1 MIVTHKSRIPWYWV
15 CFITIPWMNL
25 SFVGSVNSAA
35 ITYTLK
41 KFTSDPSL
49 IAFLTSINL
58 ISNVVVGA
66 VCNYTSDRVWTP
78 WGRRRPF
85 LISSVVA
92 TAIMMMFLPFMPNLL
107 LLAAVNL
114 IFQVVIDIGMPLEA
128 LYFEVIPQPQ
138 RGRAVAIRTV
148 MMGFA
153 GLYFWNVLFAN
164 FDTHYSFNLTR
175 YGLGHLHLTGEILL
189 YTFVA
194 GFLLITGALL
204 AFGVREVPV
213 PGHRPPPYTSFKEF
227 RRRVGLI
234 WLEFL
239 LVPYFAVR
247 GLLRRVGALQHLP
260 RQLRDFKATF
270 LGEVFADKR
279 WYLVYVYYA
288 VPAVAAAGV
297 AQFLPLV
304 MTDRF
309 GYSKLQMAL
318 ISVPSMLIMLF
329 VMTPFFGWL
338 SDRVPRVRMFQF
350 GIFGSVAWVTSYWL
364 YIQFL
369 APLGFPSFALPNPLY
384 ANALLLEAGPV
395 LPFGL
400 DNSFAALADCTQ
412 FSFAPVDGVP
422 SLAFIFSYGLFGAI
436 FGTATTVTYGA
447 LLFDLIPSD
456 RMGTLA
462 SGFGLINSV
471 LSAFL
476 MNLCG
481 QFIKY
486 YSRFFYAPNKLDPAK
501 YDYASIYLFQVFFG
515 LIAIAMYVYFLR
527 QYKRGK
533 VVEYGKMEYREEL
546 QHERAEEADT
556 ADLPLET
563 DR

>member
-1 MIVTHKSRIPWYWV
+1 MIVTHKPRIPWYWV
-15 CFITIPWMNL
+15 ALITIPWMNL
-25 SFVGSVNSAA
+25 SFVGSVNGTA

-58 ISNVVVGA
+58 ISNIVVGA
-66 VCNYTSDRVWTP
+66 VCNYMSDRVWTP

-85 LISSVVA
+85 LISSVVS

-107 LLAAVNL
+107 LLALVNL
-114 IFQVVIDIGMPLEA
+114 LFQIVIDIGSPLEA

-138 RGRAVAIRTV
+138 RGRSVAIRTV

-164 FDTHYSFNLTR
+164 FDTEYKFDLTK
-175 YGLGHLHLTGEILL
+175 YGLGHLQFTGEIML
-189 YTFVA
+189 YAFVA

-213 PGHRPPPYTSFKEF
+213 ASKIMPAHTSIKDFV
-227 RRRVGLI
+227 RSVGRI

-239 LVPYFAVR
+239 LVPYFALK
-247 GLLRRVGALQHLP
+247 GLLRRIGMLQHLP
-260 RQLRDFKATF
+260 RALREFKASF
-270 LGEVFADKR
+270 LKEVFADKR
-279 WYLVYVYYA
+279 WYLVYLYYA

-297 AQFLPLV
+297 TQFIPLV

-309 GYSKLQMAL
+309 GYTKMQMAL
-318 ISVPSMLIMLF
+318 IGVPAMLIMLF
-329 VMTPFFGWL
+329 IMTPFFGWL
-338 SDRVPRVRMFQF
+338 TDRVPRVRMFQF

-369 APLGFPSFALPNPLY
+369 APLGFPDFALPNPLF
-384 ANALLLEAGPV
+384 NSVALLKIGPV
-395 LPFGL
+395 LPLGL
-400 DNSFAALADCTQ
+400 NISFAALAGCKA

-422 SLAFIFSYGLFGAI
+422 ALAFIFSYGLFGAV
-436 FGTATTVTYGA
+436 FGTATAVTYGA
-447 LLFDLIPSD
+447 LLFDLIPSN

-471 LSAFL
+471 LAAVL
-476 MNLCG
+476 MNVCG

-486 YSRFFYAPNKLDPAK
+486 YSRFFYAPNKLDPTK
-501 YDYASIYLFQVFFG
+501 YDYACIYLFQIFFG
-515 LIAIAMYVYFLR
+515 IIAIGMYVYFLR

-533 VVEYGKMEYREEL
+533 VIEYGKVEYKEEL
-546 QHERAEEADT
+546 SEAGAGHEGPAE
-556 ADLPLET
+556 LPL
-563 DR
+563 